1 MISFMNMM
9 GGKNPLD
16 DPEDDSEDG
25 SGNKKKTTVSN
36 FIGWQDAAVLIAIAV
51 LVIGGYKYY
60 QYTKQKSAE
69 MFTRCAVLFDAED
82 YPSAKACYDSTW
94 DLNYATPA
102 FDSLRVI
109 RLGFIEDMQNAQEDV
124 LESVKRALVSGDT
137 VAAVKAMQNFSGP
150 VLLDKDD
157 ADVWNE
163 WKKTFAGTA
172 PVDSSAKT
180 DSAISK

>member
-16 DPEDDSEDG
+16 DPEDDSEEG

-36 FIGWQDAAVLIAIAV
+36 FIGWQDALVLIVIAI
-51 LVIGGYKYY
+51 LIIGGYKYY

-102 FDSLRVI
+102 FDSLRVL
-109 RLGFIEDMQNAQEDV
+109 RLGFIEDMQNTQEDV
-124 LESVKRALVSGDT
+124 FESVKRALVSHDT
-137 VAAVKAMQNFSGP
+137 VAAVKAMQKFSGP
-150 VLLDKDD
+150 VLLEKDD
-157 ADVWNE
+157 AEIWEE
-163 WKKTFAGTA
+163 WKKTFPQSV
-172 PVDSSAKT
+172 PVDTATKT
-180 DSAISK
+180 DSLLSK